1 MTSSAEVI
9 NHEGAGTRQPA
20 TVPSNASPR
29 PLILVVDDSAAVRDL
44 VRDVLEPD
52 GYEVIGAASGARAL
66 TLMAERIPAL
76 VITDLLM
83 PAMSG
88 FALRAAMLRRAE
100 LAAIPVVIL
109 SGYWHRPKETLE
121 AADVLSKPIN
131 LDRLRET
138 ARRLAPS
145 PGAEEAVA
153 ASL

>member
-1 MTSSAEVI
+1 MTSGIESI
-9 NHEGAGTRQPA
+9 QHEGGGVRRPA
-20 TVPSNASPR
+20 PSPQHIPER
-29 PLILVVDDSAAVRDL
+29 PLVLVVDDSAAVRDL

-52 GYEVIGAASGARAL
+52 GFEVIGAASGARAL
-66 TLMAERIPAL
+66 TVMAQRIPAL

-88 FALRAAMLRRAE
+88 FALRAAMLRRVE

-109 SGYWHRPKETLE
+109 SGYWDRPKETLE

-138 ARRLAPS
+138 AARLAPVS
-145 PGAEEAVA
+145 GRRSA
-153 ASL
+153 AAP